1 MVRLRTPG
9 APVDAALTLTSH
21 SSPRSELAG
30 PHGGAPHLSP
40 RGSNLAARVGRGH
53 ALRADDLQNLR
64 ALGEWR
70 QLVAHRARLPRP
82 VSPRMLPPE
91 QPSFAAL
98 RPLSGRP
105 LPSSPRIA
113 LRPTIPAKRPA
124 TAIAEA
130 RPPPRLP
137 GWLGAPPPT
146 PRAASR
152 VLPHKLVG
160 GGAPP
165 PPLPSSPPAGRS
177 GFVGQQQLQEA
188 AARREHKRAIAAARY
203 NELREAGLAI

>member
-1 MVRLRTPG
+1 
-9 APVDAALTLTSH
+9 
-21 SSPRSELAG
+21 
-30 PHGGAPHLSP
+30 
-40 RGSNLAARVGRGH
+40 
-53 ALRADDLQNLR
+53 
-64 ALGEWR
+64 
-70 QLVAHRARLPRP
+70 
-82 VSPRMLPPE
+82 MLPPE
-91 QPSFAAL
+91 PPPFAAL

-113 LRPTIPAKRPA
+113 LRPSIPAKRPA
-124 TAIAEA
+124 TAIAVA

-152 VLPHKLVG
+152 VLPHKPVG
-160 GGAPP
+160 SGAPP

-188 AARREHKRAIAAARY
+188 RSRRAAAEARAAARY
-203 NELREAGLAI
+203 NELRDAGLAI